1 MSNFK
6 QIFNERISMLSK
18 NPEDL
23 VGILS
28 SLDSNLDMTYN
39 DDRTILING
48 SNNTDTIN
56 TAINK
61 WAGEL
66 TCPTHMIYDILPLSE
81 DTYLLKV

>member
-6 QIFNERISMLSK
+6 QIFRERVSVLAK

-28 SLDSNLDMTYN
+28 NLDSNLDMIYN

-48 SNNTDTIN
+48 SDNTDTIN
-56 TAINK
+56 TAINE
-61 WAGEL
+61 WAGGL
-66 TCPTHMIYDILPLSE
+66 SCPAYMIYDILPLSK